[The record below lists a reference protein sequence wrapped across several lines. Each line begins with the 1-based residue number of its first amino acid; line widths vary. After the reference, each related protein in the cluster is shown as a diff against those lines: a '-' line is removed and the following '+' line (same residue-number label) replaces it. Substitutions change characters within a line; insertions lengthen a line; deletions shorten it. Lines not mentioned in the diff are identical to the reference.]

1 LTTENAK
8 KAKKTDETKNALSK
22 ETKTEWSFKWF
33 VFDQSI
39 KLQIN
44 SHL

>member
-1 LTTENAK
+1 MTSEKA
-8 KAKKTDETKNALSK
+8 KAKKTDESKNALSK

-33 VFDQSI
+33 VFDQFI

-44 SHL
+44 SYL

>member
-33 VFDQSI
+33 MYDYDFTINKII
-39 KLQIN
+39 K
-44 SHL
+44 